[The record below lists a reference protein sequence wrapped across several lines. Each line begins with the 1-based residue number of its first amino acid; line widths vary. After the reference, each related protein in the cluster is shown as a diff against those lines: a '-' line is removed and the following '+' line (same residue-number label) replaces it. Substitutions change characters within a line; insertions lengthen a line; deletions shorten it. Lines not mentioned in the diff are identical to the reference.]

1 MIWTLPPFK
10 RSKCRLNE
18 QNQLSELRI
27 KSKIK
32 WLVQFRCFFVNQKA
46 IMKSGYHR
54 CMYHTH
60 THAHTIHTQTYAYKQ
75 WERTLAMQ
83 FHLFIYFFQLR
94 CSYSLKYRMQVTP
107 CNFYNHDS
115 SANINICIYFFIS
128 WFFLYNKKILIICCG
143 GSKSIKKTLSN
154 INI

>member
-1 MIWTLPPFK
+1 MNIASIQTIKMPSEWAK
-10 RSKCRLNE
+10 SIIGAQNKE
-18 QNQLSELRI
+18 QNKVTCAISLFFC
-27 KSKIK
+27 KSKSDYEIR
-32 WLVQFRCFFVNQKA
+32 LSSMHV
-46 IMKSGYHR
+46 S
-54 CMYHTH
+54 HTH
-60 THAHTIHTQTYAYKQ
+60 THTHTIHTQTYAYKQ